1 MTRPLSQYNRTKG
14 GYLCFGRLPI
24 LSCLPFSLPWFYLF
38 CQTSSCYT
46 TETSAVFQPDNPT
59 ALTEESLV
67 DLLSLNKLEKFDYR
81 HVEWIAAQ
89 STLEVEFVTNGHPEK
104 GYVGD
109 EWYRF
114 ASNVFQSTTNVE
126 NLICHLSDPRKP
138 VLGTGSGRPAVRE
151 ERSQGT
157 RAEDYFGALSFS
169 LSKLKSFEE
178 KRAGCDRFVLYCTR
192 NYSSSQTLEAPSWHL

>member
-1 MTRPLSQYNRTKG
+1 MFRSLANSFVFAVLIAVVLS
-14 GYLCFGRLPI
+14 FLPNVQ
-24 LSCLPFSLPWFYLF
+24 LLHDGDV
-38 CQTSSCYT
+38 T
-46 TETSAVFQPDNPT
+46 VFQPDNPT

-81 HVEWIAAQ
+81 HVEWSAAQ

-126 NLICHLSDPRKP
+126 NLICHLYDSQGNLLAELEVDDR
-138 VLGTGSGRPAVRE
+138 LSERE
-151 ERSQGT
+151 KSQGT
-157 RAEDYFGALSFS
+157 RAEDYL
-169 LSKLKSFEE
+169 EE
-178 KRAGCDRFVLYCTR
+178 HFHFRFQ
-192 NYSSSQTLEAPSWHL
+192 N